1 MPYRPYRSDRRAK
14 RRRWLLIILTTLVV
28 IAAIA
33 YLVSRETEQRSA
45 VEFLAAAD
53 QSADLHA
60 DAAAELEGTLGAIG
74 VITQQELMD
83 RLDDVLATAT
93 QANDLLA
100 VEIPASVA
108 EPFGAIVTASG
119 AWVTGVTDLQTAI
132 DRMVSRDIGEEA
144 VTQLRTA
151 LDMLR
156 VGDLAYAL
164 FLGSVG
170 EPAEGAT
177 AVTFPSVTYIN
188 PDAQNPL
195 LYHPLTLAL
204 KIGSSYELAPRH
216 DISVLGQFEPEPV
229 GDRGGVPLVPYSETI
244 SLTAVVTNTGNEEES
259 AVEVIL
265 EVFDADLDTTETFT
279 LSIAT
284 LTPGGSASVTFADL
298 PIVPGSLYQ
307 VTLTATIPDDGRPD
321 DNVWMTSLI
330 RNEEA

>member
-1 MPYRPYRSDRRAK
+1 MPYRPYRSDRRLK

-60 DAAAELEGTLGAIG
+60 EAAAELEGALASIG
-74 VITQQELMD
+74 VVTKQEFSD
-83 RLDDVLATAT
+83 RLTTVVENAT
-93 QANDLLA
+93 QANDLLT

-108 EPFGAIVTASG
+108 APYGAIVTASN

-132 DRMVSRDIGEEA
+132 DRMMNRDIGDEA

-156 VGDLAYAL
+156 VGDLAYGL
-164 FLGSVG
+164 FLDSVA
-170 EPAEGAT
+170 EPIEGAT
-177 AVTFPSVTYIN
+177 AVSFSPVKYID
-188 PDAQNPL
+188 PEAQNPL

-216 DISVLGQFEPEPV
+216 DISVIGQFEPEPV

-244 SLTAVVTNTGNEEES
+244 SLTAVVTNAGNEEE
-259 AVEVIL
+259 ADFDVVL
-265 EVFDADLDTTETFT
+265 EIFDADLDTTETFT
-279 LSIAT
+279 LPIAT
-284 LTPGGSASVTFADL
+284 LSPGGSASVTFADL
-298 PIVPGSLYQ
+298 PITPGSLYQ
-307 VTLTATIPDDGRPD
+307 VTLTATIPDDGRPE

-330 RNEEA
+330 RNEET